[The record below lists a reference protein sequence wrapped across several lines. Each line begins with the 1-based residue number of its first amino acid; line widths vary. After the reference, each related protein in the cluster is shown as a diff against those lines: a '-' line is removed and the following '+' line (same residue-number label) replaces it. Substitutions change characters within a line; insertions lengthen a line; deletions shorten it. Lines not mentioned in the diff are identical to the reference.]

1 MSDVRKSDFRRRD
14 RRRRLLHLVQLNVE
28 AWRIWRNIYIYICS
42 LLQLNKRKDCVVMG
56 IELNISKVCPSILS
70 FCIVKVNKNKFF
82 FTLREN

>member
-1 MSDVRKSDFRRRD
+1 MLEKKGS
-14 RRRRLLHLVQLNVE
+14 E
-28 AWRIWRNIYIYICS
+28 AEIITSRTIECGSMENLEKYIYICS